1 MPHVECAEAGVVGDG
16 ATWSPATGRAA
27 DGHDLV
33 RLATWR
39 VFAFDWQDDHG
50 PDACYTP
57 D

>member
-1 MPHVECAEAGVVGDG
+1 VGDG